1 MDWDDHENVSA
12 TRVFLKYLTY
22 PEDEDTAIDLQQTM
36 VVAMAHLDRLARPF
50 QPKESNV
57 KVSKSRHYLTIQ
69 RIIYIHW
76 YWFSQATNKKGTEI
90 TWWGHA
96 AWKSGGSE
104 QRSSKYNPDL
114 VAKSSCFLSGCLVV
128 VTDEG
133 KMLLMHLDTEV
144 RVCLK
149 IL

>member
-57 KVSKSRHYLTIQ
+57 KVKKST
-69 RIIYIHW
+69 
-76 YWFSQATNKKGTEI
+76 
-90 TWWGHA
+90 
-96 AWKSGGSE
+96 
-104 QRSSKYNPDL
+104 D
-114 VAKSSCFLSGCLVV
+114 
-128 VTDEG
+128 VT
-133 KMLLMHLDTEV
+133 
-144 RVCLK
+144 
-149 IL
+149 